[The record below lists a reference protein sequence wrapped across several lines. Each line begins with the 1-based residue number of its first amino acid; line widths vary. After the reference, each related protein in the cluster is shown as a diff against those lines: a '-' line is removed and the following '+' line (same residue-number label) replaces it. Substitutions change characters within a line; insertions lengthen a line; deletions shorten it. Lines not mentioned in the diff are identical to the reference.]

1 MKSGQVA
8 PYVELMVNRKA
19 KRTEATAPVLCSVIP
34 GDLPPVLIECMA
46 GEVDVIIPK
55 DTSAALVKLD
65 LLKEAEHIPQ
75 G

>member
-1 MKSGQVA
+1 MPVAGSPGTPQAEKSKEDGGQ
-8 PYVELMVNRKA
+8 
-19 KRTEATAPVLCSVIP
+19 TAPVLCSVIP
-34 GDLPPVLIECMA
+34 GDLPPVFIERMA
-46 GEVDVIIPK
+46 GEVDIVIPK